1 MLFPV
6 VSVPVYIPT
15 NSAGGFPSLH
25 TLSSIYCLWMNFLMI
40 TILTGVR
47 WYLIV
52 VLICISLITS
62 DVEHLLMCL
71 LAICMS
77 FLEKCP
83 EHFWIK
89 NLFFPQILAWD
100 QCLLEQML
108 EHGCYL
114 VAKTCLTLCNH
125 MDCNPPGFPVHR
137 ILQAR
142 ILEWIAMPS
151 SRGASWPRDQT
162 CISSSCIGK
171 RVLYH

>member
-1 MLFPV
+1 
-6 VSVPVYIPT
+6 
-15 NSAGGFPSLH
+15 
-25 TLSSIYCLWMNFLMI
+25 MI

-83 EHFWIK
+83 EQFWIK

-125 MDCNPPGFPVHR
+125 MDCNPPGSPVHG
-137 ILQAR
+137 IFQAR
-142 ILEWIAMPS
+142 ILEWVAIS
-151 SRGASWPRDQT
+151 FSRSFPQSTDQT
-162 CISSSCIGK
+162 CVSWVSCIG
-171 RVLYH
+171 RQILNCWVIQEALSLLFISFRECWVV